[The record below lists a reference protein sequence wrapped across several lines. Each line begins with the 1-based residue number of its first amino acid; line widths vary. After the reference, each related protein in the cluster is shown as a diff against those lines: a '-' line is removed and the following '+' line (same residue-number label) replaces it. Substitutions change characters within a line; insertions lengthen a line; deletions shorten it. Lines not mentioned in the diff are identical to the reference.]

1 MVVRVDAATQRSSIV
16 SSYTLRRTYTVTTLD
31 RLDPG
36 GAPLVSREDTPARTD
51 RDKVTAAQRSLPSQQ
66 DGRDETT
73 GRHQPDRQLHDGN
86 NGDLAALKHPGPS
99 CGTSWTHNLPGKP
112 HIRLR

>member
-1 MVVRVDAATQRSSIV
+1 MAVHVDAATQRSSIV

-51 RDKVTAAQRSLPSQQ
+51 REEVR
-66 DGRDETT
+66 
-73 GRHQPDRQLHDGN
+73 
-86 NGDLAALKHPGPS
+86 AALRKTPEAGQMSWHPS
-99 CGTSWTHNLPGKP
+99 
-112 HIRLR
+112 